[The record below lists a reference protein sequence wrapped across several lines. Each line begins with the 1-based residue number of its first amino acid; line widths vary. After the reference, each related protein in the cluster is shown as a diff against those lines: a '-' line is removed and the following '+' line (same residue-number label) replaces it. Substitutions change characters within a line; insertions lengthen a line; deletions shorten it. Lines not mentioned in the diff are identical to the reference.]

1 MKRYQARRKEKVRH
15 NIKLIGLTLILIG
28 VMILLPIL
36 GEAEYGGI
44 TDVKI
49 KITLAIIGTP
59 IVVIGFFILK
69 AVESVEKH
77 YPLDKWL
84 NQ

>member
-1 MKRYQARRKEKVRH
+1 MKRYQARRKERVRH

-28 VMILLPIL
+28 VLILLPIL

-44 TDVKI
+44 NDNKI
-49 KITLAIIGTP
+49 KITLAIIGIP
-59 IVVIGFFILK
+59 VVAIGLLLLK

-77 YPLDKWL
+77 CPLDKWL